1 MPTITLPANRRDQEL
16 ILAYLT
22 ENASEVLTDKI
33 NNGVLFVKDGKQL
46 INRKGLNGF
55 MKYATD
61 EARKLAEKGANSA
74 CVEDSVVCG
83 RAMHYF
89 KEDSIEGKLYKQVL
103 IDSFVNAICTTI
115 TPSSL
120 VTTRTAKKR
129 SHLKIL
135 RTLNSARLSKNK
147 KINPNKSVRI
157 YSRLVN
163 RLRAL
168 SNLIIDARF

>member
-33 NNGVLFVKDGKQL
+33 NNGVLFVKDSKQL

-89 KEDSIEGKLYKQVL
+89 KEDSVEGKLNNQDDTEY
-103 IDSFVNAICTTI
+103 
-115 TPSSL
+115 TPTPKL
-120 VTTRTAKKR
+120 
-129 SHLKIL
+129 
-135 RTLNSARLSKNK
+135 
-147 KINPNKSVRI
+147 
-157 YSRLVN
+157 
-163 RLRAL
+163 LRAFATL
-168 SNLIIDARF
+168 VAPVPPHEIGTGPSVSPSFKAFRASATVVASVPPQFMGTGPRV